1 MWWGLRGGAGD
12 AADEHGMGAGWRAG
26 EEERERSRIRSVA
39 SRGKRARF
47 PAGVRGPGG
56 AGHNAGV
63 QEPGIRT
70 VVPRSVRGPLASK
83 DPACVRL
90 VRFTT
95 CSAESFHVKI
105 DL

>member
-1 MWWGLRGGAGD
+1 MSLYGIKARDKDYCGAG
-12 AADEHGMGAGWRAG
+12 GVG
-26 EEERERSRIRSVA
+26 
-39 SRGKRARF
+39 
-47 PAGVRGPGG
+47 GVRGPGG

>member
-47 PAGVRGPGG
+47 PAGVGG
-56 AGHNAGV
+56 LGGSEV
-63 QEPGIRT
+63 REGLGT
-70 VVPRSVRGPLASK
+70 MLESRSRVFAQ
-83 DPACVRL
+83 
-90 VRFTT
+90 
-95 CSAESFHVKI
+95 
-105 DL
+105 